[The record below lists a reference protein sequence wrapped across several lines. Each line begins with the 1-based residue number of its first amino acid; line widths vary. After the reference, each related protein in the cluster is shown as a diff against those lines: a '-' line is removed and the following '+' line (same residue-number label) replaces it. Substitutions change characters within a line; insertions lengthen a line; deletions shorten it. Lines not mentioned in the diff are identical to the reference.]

1 LIFKQTKRSKQ
12 TESSICLYYHS
23 WLIFLSAL
31 SQYYRNQWRC
41 REIAMSL
48 LKTRT
53 SVWQRNDMDQ
63 AQQMRFSVCVSVSIF
78 RPLTKERFSQLCKK
92 HCFPCVKDSPLPAW
106 RRQGGTE
113 WNSRSRGMYWSVH
126 YICM

>member
-1 LIFKQTKRSKQ
+1 M
-12 TESSICLYYHS
+12 CLYYHS
-23 WLIFLSAL
+23 WLIFLSEL

-53 SVWQRNDMDQ
+53 SVWQRKRHGSSTTNEIL
-63 AQQMRFSVCVSVSIF
+63 VCVCIYLQAIHK
-78 RPLTKERFSQLCKK
+78 RERFSQLCKK

-106 RRQGGTE
+106 RQQGGTE
-113 WNSRSRGMYWSVH
+113 WISRSRSMYWRVH
-126 YICM
+126 